1 MEGHTGSGYHSDIAI
16 DDLSVTHGHCWFH
29 VFCITCF
36 IKIVKNIYIS
46 YSFCT
51 ISYQFWF
58 IEANVLGFLKHQRE
72 AGNIQH
78 NDWSMRFRFT
88 DVYLTLHQPRRG
100 AFSWNKSLCM
110 GKVECSNPGSDT
122 HMSLKQV
129 VTVPLTNPTRQ
140 VWISRGPR
148 KWL

>member
-1 MEGHTGSGYHSDIAI
+1 M
-16 DDLSVTHGHCWFH
+16 
-29 VFCITCF
+29 
-36 IKIVKNIYIS
+36 
-46 YSFCT
+46 
-51 ISYQFWF
+51 
-58 IEANVLGFLKHQRE
+58 LGFLKHQRE

-88 DVYLTLHQPRRG
+88 DVYLTLHQPRRD

-129 VTVPLTNPTRQ
+129 VTIRLLQVKAKFSRRIKTTETTNKTFTVVHYKNRFKE
-140 VWISRGPR
+140 I
-148 KWL
+148 